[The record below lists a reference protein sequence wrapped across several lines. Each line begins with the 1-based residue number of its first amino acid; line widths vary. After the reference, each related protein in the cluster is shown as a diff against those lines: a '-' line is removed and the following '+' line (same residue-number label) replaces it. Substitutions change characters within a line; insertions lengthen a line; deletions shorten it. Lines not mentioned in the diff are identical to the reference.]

1 MHSLLIC
8 IALIIGMNVAMPLSI
23 EFPSITLDLSPTYSP
38 AMFNNTILSVA
49 PSSTL
54 TTNMTITIDPNLPS
68 TTTVNTS
75 TNSSLGACGPGI
87 GSCPFGLCCSGY
99 GYCGSN
105 SSYCGTNCMPDFGVC
120 GLNASQPYYNI
131 SYAPLST
138 SVSSSDGTG
147 AAGIVTDDFDQSAS
161 STTMFSYSPESSGN
175 AMATTSATATETSF
189 EPLSTTYTAVESTWA
204 AGSYADASTTT
215 VTVLKKVDC

>member
-1 MHSLLIC
+1 MYSLLIC
-8 IALIIGMNVAMPLSI
+8 IALFIGMNVAMPFSV

-38 AMFNNTILSVA
+38 AMFNNTILSIA

-75 TNSSLGACGPGI
+75 TDSSLGACGSGI

-105 SSYCGTNCMPDFGVC
+105 SSYCGTNCKSNFGVC
-120 GLNASQPYYNI
+120 SLNTSQSYYNI

-138 SVSSSDGTG
+138 SISSSDGTG
-147 AAGIVTDDFDQSAS
+147 AAGIVSDDFDQSAPS
-161 STTMFSYSPESSGN
+161 ITMFSYSPESSQSV
-175 AMATTSATATETSF
+175 MATTSATATEISF

-215 VTVLKKVDC
+215 VTVSKKVDC